1 MRKRNQE
8 WEERLAEREAEHRR
22 LVEENRHNV
31 LQARRENADK
41 LKELEQRLQTE
52 QERLVS

>member
-41 LKELEQRLQTE
+41 LKELEQRLHTE
-52 QERLVS
+52 QER